1 MFEHYHV
8 KLLETTLR
16 IYYISSV
23 GKIGYVLKSEL
34 QNNKK
39 MDEKLI
45 HWVEGKTIVRALK
58 PYYVV
63 VVNSEKY
70 FVKKLVAKYFLRN
83 YKPSDHLIHHR
94 DGNYLNCSVD
104 NLYLGDKKAFYRKKG
119 KYISNKPIEVRKK
132 GERHYKS
139 YVSLTD
145 AAKDL
150 FVYSDTLANYLNRKT
165 RNSILSDYDFK
176 IDGIK
181 FIPRKKT
188 GANWRIKLGL

>member
-16 IYYISSV
+16 FYYISSL

-34 QNNKK
+34 QGNKK

-58 PYYVV
+58 PYYVI

-70 FVKKLVAKYFLRN
+70 FVKKVVAKYFLRN
-83 YKPSDHLIHHR
+83 YKPSDHLIHHK
-94 DGNYLNCSVD
+94 DDNYLNCSVE
-104 NLYLGDKKAFYRKKG
+104 NLYLTDKKAFYRKKG
-119 KYISNKPIEVRKK
+119 KFIKNKPIEVRKK
-132 GERHYKS
+132 GGKDYKLYQS
-139 YVSLTD
+139 ITD

-165 RNSILSDYDFK
+165 YYSILSEYDFR

-188 GANWRIKLGL
+188 GANWRIKLG